1 MATTKNLDPVVLK
14 ALKDL
19 NVADANLSLHEQIA
33 KLIQVIEQITAEQ
46 QLANRERA
54 LRASPEGM
62 YVRNNAGTYISESEA
77 KEALETIQRLD
88 SQKAAAEKN
97 AA

>member
-19 NVADANLSLHEQIA
+19 NVADANLSLQEQIA

-54 LRASPEGM
+54 LRASPDGM
-62 YVRNNAGTYISESEA
+62 YVRNNAGTFISESEA

-88 SQKAAAEKN
+88 GQKTGAEKN